1 MGSGEWLLWVGF
13 LDFAFWLTRLR
24 GDRGT
29 RRKISERK
37 NRFFQTEYE
46 KPTLERVGSGE
57 WGRRNFYVSIVSLDL
72 LQKSDTRQK
81 INFLADNLSRLK
93 PTNNS
98 IFSPFQRTFAIRQ
111 RLESLTVQV
120 FLQEV
125 YCLV

>member
-1 MGSGEWLLWVGF
+1 MKKVFNTNSLKFGY
-13 LDFAFWLTRLR
+13 T
-24 GDRGT
+24 
-29 RRKISERK
+29 
-37 NRFFQTEYE
+37 
-46 KPTLERVGSGE
+46 
-57 WGRRNFYVSIVSLDL
+57 LDL

-81 INFLADNLSRLK
+81 IYFLADNSSRFQ

-125 YCLV
+125 YSNSETHTK

>member
-1 MGSGEWLLWVGF
+1 MWF
-13 LDFAFWLTRLR
+13 DFAHQPGDEGDAGMRGR
-24 GDRGT
+24 GDTGMRRREDTGT
-29 RRKISERK
+29 RRI
-37 NRFFQTEYE
+37 
-46 KPTLERVGSGE
+46 
-57 WGRRNFYVSIVSLDL
+57 DL

-81 INFLADNLSRLK
+81 INFLADNSSRFQ

-125 YCLV
+125 

>member
-1 MGSGEWLLWVGF
+1 MEL
-13 LDFAFWLTRLR
+13 
-24 GDRGT
+24 
-29 RRKISERK
+29 K
-37 NRFFQTEYE
+37 NHG
-46 KPTLERVGSGE
+46 RVK
-57 WGRRNFYVSIVSLDL
+57 LDL

-81 INFLADNLSRLK
+81 INFLADNSSRFQ

-125 YCLV
+125 YCLPRQKTTVMVDMEMLFPHSTPQCFHDC